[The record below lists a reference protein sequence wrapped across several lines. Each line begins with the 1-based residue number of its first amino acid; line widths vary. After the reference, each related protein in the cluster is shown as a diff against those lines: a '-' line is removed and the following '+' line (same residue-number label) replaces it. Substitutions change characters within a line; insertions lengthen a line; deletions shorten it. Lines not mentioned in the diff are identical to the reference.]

1 MNENHDLY
9 ENETKKPIPPQ
20 QTGKEN
26 GDGEFEEPGL
36 NFKELMKKWVIPV
49 ALVMAVAF
57 LLSKFVFFFV
67 IVPTG
72 SMIPTIQEHSFLFAT
87 RVHNPEKSLQRGDIV
102 VFNSDELGKLLV
114 KRLIG
119 LPGETVVVDESGKVT
134 VNGVPLEEPYV
145 KNQDTLPGEFQ
156 VPVDSYLFFG
166 DNRSGSDD
174 ARRWQQPYI
183 PVQKITGEARF
194 TLWPFSNFGL
204 LD

>member
-9 ENETKKPIPPQ
+9 ENEAKKPIPPQ

-26 GDGEFEEPGL
+26 GDGEFEEPGF
-36 NFKELMKKWVIPV
+36 NFKKLMKEWVIPA
-49 ALVMAVAF
+49 ALEIAVV
-57 LLSKFVFFFV
+57 LLLFKFVFFFV

-72 SMIPTIQEHSFLFAT
+72 SMVPTIQEHSFLFAT

-102 VFNSDELGKLLV
+102 VFNSDELGMLLV

-166 DNRSGSDD
+166 DNRSGSGD